1 MAPTRMFPRSLFRF
15 LPRLLSRFSSGL
27 FPVIAAALLLG
38 ALPVAPASA
47 QSVLIPSSPQIGAS
61 SFVLMDPLSGRVI
74 MEENSHERLPPASLT
89 KMMTAYI
96 VERELDEGRISMSD
110 MVPISVKAW
119 RTEGSRTF
127 VQEGT
132 EVSVEDLLRGVIIQS
147 GNDSSV
153 ALAEFIAGSEGAFVD
168 IMNQQA
174 ELLGMNETSFANA
187 TGLPAQDHFSTANDL
202 ALLAKAIINDY
213 PENYPLYAE
222 KHFTFNNIRQP
233 NRNSLLWRDDSVDGL
248 KTGHTEEAGYCL
260 VASAKRNDTR
270 FIAVVMGANSTS
282 ARAQEVQKMLN
293 YGFRYFQTERLFRTG
308 QELLEAKVWGGEND
322 QLSVGILDD
331 VHVTIPRG
339 SRDSLESVIEL
350 DTVIKAPV
358 AVGDELGRVKVTLD
372 GETVV
377 DQPVLAL
384 SDVPEGGFFKRI
396 WDAIKL
402 FFVQL
407 FE

>member
-1 MAPTRMFPRSLFRF
+1 MAFKMFTRIFLLAFALFVTA
-15 LPRLLSRFSSGL
+15 GT
-27 FPVIAAALLLG
+27 
-38 ALPVAPASA
+38 ASA
-47 QSVLIPSSPQIGAS
+47 QSQSVLIPSPPAIAGS
-61 SFVLMDPLSGRVI
+61 SWVLMDPLSGRVI
-74 MEENSHERLPPASLT
+74 MENNSNERLPPASLT

-132 EVSVEDLLRGVIIQS
+132 TVSVENLLKGVIIQS
-147 GNDSSV
+147 GNDASV

-174 ELLGMNETSFANA
+174 QLLGMTNTNFQNA
-187 TGLPAQDHFSTANDL
+187 TGLPAPDHFSTAYDL
-202 ALLAKAIINDY
+202 ALLARAIIQDY

-222 KHFTFNNIRQP
+222 KHFTYNNIRQP
-233 NRNSLLWRDDSVDGL
+233 NRNALLWRDDSVDGL

-270 FIAVVMGANSTS
+270 LIASVMGTS
-282 ARAQEVQKMLN
+282 SSEARAQEVQKMLN
-293 YGFRYFQTERLFRTG
+293 YGFRYYETERLFRAG
-308 QELLEAKVWGGEND
+308 QELVQAKVWGGEAD
-322 QLSVGILDD
+322 EISVGMPED
-331 VHVTIPRG
+331 VYVTIPRG
-339 SRDSLESVIEL
+339 SRNQLESTVDL
-350 DTVIKAPV
+350 DSVIKAPIN
-358 AVGDELGRVKVTLD
+358 VGDELGRVRVILD
-372 GETVV
+372 GETLV
-377 DQPVLAL
+377 DEPVLAL
-384 SDVPEGGFFKRI
+384 TEVPEGGLFKRL

>member
-1 MAPTRMFPRSLFRF
+1 MALNKAFRA
-15 LPRLLSRFSSGL
+15 FSA
-27 FPVIAAALLLG
+27 VLLLILLP
-38 ALPVAPASA
+38 AMPVAA
-47 QSVLIPSSPQIGAS
+47 QAVLIPSSPQIAAS
-61 SFVLMDPLSGRVI
+61 SYILMDPLSGRII

-96 VERELDEGRISMSD
+96 VERELDEGRISLSD
-110 MVPISVKAW
+110 MVPVSVNAW

-132 EVSVEDLLRGVIIQS
+132 EVSVENLLKGVIIQS
-147 GNDSSV
+147 GNDASV
-153 ALAEFIAGSEGAFVD
+153 ALAEYIAGSEGAFVD

-174 ELLGMNETSFANA
+174 QILGMNESSFANA
-187 TGLPAQDHFSTANDL
+187 TGLPAPDHFSTAYDL

-213 PENYPLYAE
+213 PENYPLYAQ
-222 KHFTFNNIRQP
+222 KHFTYNNIRQP

-270 FIAVVMGANSTS
+270 LIAVVMGTDSTS
-282 ARAQEVQKMLN
+282 SRAQEVQKMLN
-293 YGFRYFQTERLFRTG
+293 YGFRYYQTERLFRAG
-308 QELLEAKVWGGEND
+308 QELLEARVWSGESD
-322 QLSVGILDD
+322 SLSVGLTED
-331 VHVTIPRG
+331 VYVTIPRG
-339 SRDSLESVIEL
+339 SRDSLESTVEL
-350 DTVIKAPV
+350 DSVIKAPISM
-358 AVGDELGRVKVTLD
+358 GDELGQVTVKLGDDV
-372 GETVV
+372 VV

-384 SDVPEGGFFKRI
+384 SDIPEGGFFKRI

>member
-1 MAPTRMFPRSLFRF
+1 MITS
-15 LPRLLSRFSSGL
+15 
-27 FPVIAAALLLG
+27 LLLG
-38 ALPVAPASA
+38 LFAAGTVSA
-47 QSVLIPSSPQIGAS
+47 QSVLIPSPPQIAAS
-61 SFVLMDPLSGRVI
+61 SFILMDPASGRVI
-74 MEENSHERLPPASLT
+74 MEDNSRERLPPASLT

-147 GNDSSV
+147 GNDASV
-153 ALAEFIAGSEGAFVD
+153 ALAEFVAGSEDAFVD

-174 ELLGMNETSFANA
+174 EILGMNDTNFATA
-187 TGLPAQDHFSTANDL
+187 TGLPAPDQFSTARDL
-202 ALLAKAIINDY
+202 AILARAIINDY

-248 KTGHTEEAGYCL
+248 KTGHTQEAGYCL
-260 VASAKRNDTR
+260 VASARRNDTR
-270 FIAVVMGANSTS
+270 LIAAVMGASSTTV
-282 ARAQEVQKMLN
+282 RAQEIQKMLN
-293 YGFRYFQTERLFRTG
+293 YGFRYYQTERLFSTG
-308 QELLEAKVWGGEND
+308 QELMQARVWSGTTD
-322 QLSVGILDD
+322 QLSLGTLED
-331 VHVTIPRG
+331 VYVTIPRG

-358 AVGDELGRVKVTLD
+358 SVGDELGRVKVTLE

-402 FFVQL
+402 FFFQF

>member
-1 MAPTRMFPRSLFRF
+1 MALNKAFRA
-15 LPRLLSRFSSGL
+15 FSA
-27 FPVIAAALLLG
+27 VLLLILLP
-38 ALPVAPASA
+38 AMPVAA
-47 QSVLIPSSPQIGAS
+47 QAVLIPSSPQIAAS
-61 SFVLMDPLSGRVI
+61 SYILMDPLSGRII

-96 VERELDEGRISMSD
+96 VERELDEGRISLTD
-110 MVPISVKAW
+110 MVPVSVNAW

-132 EVSVEDLLRGVIIQS
+132 EVSVENLLKGVIIQS
-147 GNDSSV
+147 GNDASV
-153 ALAEFIAGSEGAFVD
+153 ALAEYIAGSEGAFVD

-174 ELLGMNETSFANA
+174 QILGMNESSFANA
-187 TGLPAQDHFSTANDL
+187 TGLPAPDHFSTAYDL

-213 PENYPLYAE
+213 PENYPLYAQ
-222 KHFTFNNIRQP
+222 KHFTYNNIRQP

-270 FIAVVMGANSTS
+270 LIAVVMGTDSTS
-282 ARAQEVQKMLN
+282 SRAQEVQKMLN
-293 YGFRYFQTERLFRTG
+293 YGFRYYQTERLFRAG
-308 QELLEAKVWGGEND
+308 QELLEARVWGGEND
-322 QLSVGILDD
+322 GLSVGMTED
-331 VHVTIPRG
+331 VYVTIPRG
-339 SRDSLESVIEL
+339 SRDSLESTVEL
-350 DTVIKAPV
+350 DSVIKAPISM
-358 AVGDELGRVKVTLD
+358 GDELGQVTVKLGDDV
-372 GETVV
+372 VV

-384 SDVPEGGFFKRI
+384 SDIPEGGFFKRI

>member
-1 MAPTRMFPRSLFRF
+1 MFTRIFLLALALFVTA
-15 LPRLLSRFSSGL
+15 GT
-27 FPVIAAALLLG
+27 
-38 ALPVAPASA
+38 ASA
-47 QSVLIPSSPQIGAS
+47 QSQSVLIPSPPAIAGS
-61 SFVLMDPLSGRVI
+61 SWVLMDPLSGRVI
-74 MEENSHERLPPASLT
+74 MENNSNERLPPASLT

-96 VERELDEGRISMSD
+96 VERELDEGRISMTD

-132 EVSVEDLLRGVIIQS
+132 TVSVENLLKGVIIQS
-147 GNDSSV
+147 GNDASV

-174 ELLGMNETSFANA
+174 QLLGMTNTNFQNA
-187 TGLPAQDHFSTANDL
+187 TGLPAPDHFSTAYDL
-202 ALLAKAIINDY
+202 ALLARAIIQDY

-222 KHFTFNNIRQP
+222 KHFTYNNIRQP
-233 NRNSLLWRDDSVDGL
+233 NRNALLWRDDSVDGL

-270 FIAVVMGANSTS
+270 LIASVMGTS
-282 ARAQEVQKMLN
+282 SSEARAQEVQKMLN
-293 YGFRYFQTERLFRTG
+293 YGFRYYETERLFRAG
-308 QELLEAKVWGGEND
+308 QELVQAKVWGGQAD
-322 QLSVGILDD
+322 QISVGMPED
-331 VHVTIPRG
+331 VYVTIPRG
-339 SRDSLESVIEL
+339 SRNQLESTVDL
-350 DTVIKAPV
+350 DSVIKAPIN
-358 AVGDELGRVKVTLD
+358 VGDELGRVRVILD
-372 GETVV
+372 GETLV
-377 DQPVLAL
+377 DEPVLAL
-384 SDVPEGGFFKRI
+384 TEVPEGGLFKRL

>member
-1 MAPTRMFPRSLFRF
+1 MALNKAFRA
-15 LPRLLSRFSSGL
+15 FSA
-27 FPVIAAALLLG
+27 VLLLILLP
-38 ALPVAPASA
+38 AMPVAA
-47 QSVLIPSSPQIGAS
+47 QAVLIPSSPQIAAS
-61 SFVLMDPLSGRVI
+61 SYILMDPLSGRII

-96 VERELDEGRISMSD
+96 VERELDEGRISLSD
-110 MVPISVKAW
+110 MVPISVNAW

-127 VQEGT
+127 VKEGT
-132 EVSVEDLLRGVIIQS
+132 EVSVENLLKGVIIQS
-147 GNDSSV
+147 GNDASV
-153 ALAEFIAGSEGAFVD
+153 ALAEYIAGSEGAFVD

-174 ELLGMNETSFANA
+174 QILGMNESSFANA
-187 TGLPAQDHFSTANDL
+187 TGLPAPDHFSTAYDL

-213 PENYPLYAE
+213 PENYPLYAQ
-222 KHFTFNNIRQP
+222 KHFTYNNIRQP

-270 FIAVVMGANSTS
+270 LIAVVMGTDSTS
-282 ARAQEVQKMLN
+282 SRAQEVQKMLN
-293 YGFRYFQTERLFRTG
+293 YGFRYYQSERLFRTG
-308 QELLEAKVWGGEND
+308 QELLEARVWGGASD
-322 QLSVGILDD
+322 SLSVGLTED
-331 VHVTIPRG
+331 VYVTIPRG
-339 SRDSLESVIEL
+339 SRDSLESTVEL
-350 DTVIKAPV
+350 DSVVKAPISM
-358 AVGDELGRVKVTLD
+358 GDELGRVTVKLGDDV
-372 GETVV
+372 VV

-384 SDVPEGGFFKRI
+384 SDIPEGGFFKRI

>member
-1 MAPTRMFPRSLFRF
+1 MTQPMAFKMFTRIFLLALALFVTA
-15 LPRLLSRFSSGL
+15 GT
-27 FPVIAAALLLG
+27 
-38 ALPVAPASA
+38 ASA
-47 QSVLIPSSPQIGAS
+47 QSQSVLIPSPPAIAGS
-61 SFVLMDPLSGRVI
+61 SWVLMDPLSGRVI
-74 MEENSHERLPPASLT
+74 MENNSNERLPPASLT

-132 EVSVEDLLRGVIIQS
+132 TVSVENLLKGVIIQS
-147 GNDSSV
+147 GNDASV

-174 ELLGMNETSFANA
+174 QLLGMTNTNFQNA
-187 TGLPAQDHFSTANDL
+187 TGLPAPDHFSTAYDL
-202 ALLAKAIINDY
+202 ALLARAIIQDY

-222 KHFTFNNIRQP
+222 KHFTYNNIRQP
-233 NRNSLLWRDDSVDGL
+233 NRNALLWRDDSVDGL

-270 FIAVVMGANSTS
+270 LIASVMGTS
-282 ARAQEVQKMLN
+282 SSEARAQEVQKMLN
-293 YGFRYFQTERLFRTG
+293 YGFRYYETERLFRAG
-308 QELLEAKVWGGEND
+308 QELVQAKVWGGQAD
-322 QLSVGILDD
+322 QISVGMPED
-331 VHVTIPRG
+331 VYVTIPRG
-339 SRDSLESVIEL
+339 SRNQLESTVDL
-350 DTVIKAPV
+350 DSVIKAPIN
-358 AVGDELGRVKVTLD
+358 VGDELGRVRVILD
-372 GETVV
+372 GETLV
-377 DQPVLAL
+377 DEPVLAL
-384 SDVPEGGFFKRI
+384 TEVPEGGLFKRL

>member
-1 MAPTRMFPRSLFRF
+1 MALNKAFRA
-15 LPRLLSRFSSGL
+15 FSA
-27 FPVIAAALLLG
+27 VLLLILLP
-38 ALPVAPASA
+38 AMPVAA
-47 QSVLIPSSPQIGAS
+47 QAVLIPSSPQIAAS
-61 SFVLMDPLSGRVI
+61 SYILMDPLSGRII

-96 VERELDEGRISMSD
+96 VERELDEGRISLSD
-110 MVPISVKAW
+110 MVPVSVNAW

-132 EVSVEDLLRGVIIQS
+132 EVSVENLLKGVIIQS
-147 GNDSSV
+147 GNDASV
-153 ALAEFIAGSEGAFVD
+153 ALAEYIAGSEGAFVD

-174 ELLGMNETSFANA
+174 QILGMNESSFANA
-187 TGLPAQDHFSTANDL
+187 PGLPAPDHFSTAYDL

-213 PENYPLYAE
+213 PENYPLYAQ
-222 KHFTFNNIRQP
+222 KHFTYNNIRQP

-270 FIAVVMGANSTS
+270 LIAVVMGTDSTS
-282 ARAQEVQKMLN
+282 SRAQEVQKMLN
-293 YGFRYFQTERLFRTG
+293 YGFRYYQTERLFRAG
-308 QELLEAKVWGGEND
+308 QELLEARVWGGEND
-322 QLSVGILDD
+322 GLSVGMTED
-331 VHVTIPRG
+331 VYVTIPRG
-339 SRDSLESVIEL
+339 SRDSLESTFEL
-350 DTVIKAPV
+350 DSVIKAPISM
-358 AVGDELGRVKVTLD
+358 GDELGQVTVKLGDDV
-372 GETVV
+372 VV

-384 SDVPEGGFFKRI
+384 SDIPEGGFFKRI